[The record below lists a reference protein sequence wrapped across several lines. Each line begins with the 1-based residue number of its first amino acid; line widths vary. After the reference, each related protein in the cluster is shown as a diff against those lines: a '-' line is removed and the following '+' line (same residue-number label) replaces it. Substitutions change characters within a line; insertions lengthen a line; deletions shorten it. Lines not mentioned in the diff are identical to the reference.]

1 MQFFKSCLSI
11 IWGLLFGLYAYS
23 SFQEQYANAT
33 KFANTTTSEAAT
45 VILGKEE
52 ARLRRETKDF
62 DEKMGKHLQE
72 PVNNPAPTPPKPM
85 RWQSVDDPE
94 LLKAAEVA
102 ISRSKEAL
110 QMSSFSIQFR
120 KIELGALG
128 FFYGTLSYGF
138 WCFIVVIT
146 TKPLDSAFDST
157 LGNFSRFV
165 VTPFIFTAVS
175 GGILWALFGPLFGE
189 MILPSPLGQLG
200 LCL

>member
-11 IWGLLFGLYAYS
+11 IWGLLFGLLAYS
-23 SFQEQYANAT
+23 SFEEQYTCAT
-33 KFANTTTSEAAT
+33 KFANITTADAAT
-45 VILGKEE
+45 VILSKEQN
-52 ARLRRETKDF
+52 RLRQETKDF
-62 DEKMGKHLQE
+62 EEEMRKHLDA
-72 PVNNPAPTPPKPM
+72 PTNNPAPTSPKPM

-94 LLKAAEVA
+94 LLKAAEGA

-128 FFYGTLSYGF
+128 FFYGTISYGF

-146 TKPLDSAFDST
+146 TKPLDAAFDSA
-157 LGNFSRFV
+157 LGNFTRFV
-165 VTPFIFTAVS
+165 VTPFILTAVA
-175 GGILWALFGPLFGE
+175 GGILWALFGPLFSE
-189 MILPSPLGQLG
+189 MILPSPLGKLG